1 MSTSDVLTLDL
12 PNRTYGGAGTIRHAG
27 EAARNLGARSIFVVT
42 DPVLTKTD
50 CVDRLLLA
58 LDSRTVQV
66 RVCDAAEPEP
76 TISAIEAVATALYE
90 AGDIDLVVSLGGGSV
105 IDVAKCANV
114 VATNGGDIVDYES
127 GAVSGRQ
134 IARLLPHIAIPTTA
148 GTGSEATVWA
158 IYVDPSRR
166 LKSAVSDSRLIPDVA
181 ILDAELTTTLPKR
194 VTAGTGMDA
203 LTHAIEAYVSAFA
216 SPFTDAF
223 AAQAIRLIAANL
235 RRAFAQG
242 QDIVARS
249 NMLTASFMA
258 GAAFS
263 NSSCGLVHTLAET
276 VGGFFRTPHGVTNA
290 LLLPWVMEF
299 NLDACPEKFA
309 NVAALLGENVTR
321 LNPDEA
327 CRAAILAVKN
337 LNADIGLPPS
347 LREIGVKRV
356 DIPAL
361 SREAL
366 VWADTSGNPK
376 AITLEQITHLYE
388 AAF

>member
-1 MSTSDVLTLDL
+1 MVTSDVLTLDL
-12 PNRTYGGAGTIRHAG
+12 PKRTYSGAGTVRHAG
-27 EAARNLGARSIFVVT
+27 ETARSLGARSIFVVT
-42 DPVLTKTD
+42 DPVLTKTE
-50 CVDRLLLA
+50 CVDRLLSA
-58 LDSRTVQV
+58 LDSRTAQV
-66 RVCDAAEPEP
+66 RVCDAVEPEP
-76 TISAIEAVATALYE
+76 TTSAIETVATALRE

-114 VATNGGDIVDYES
+114 VATNGGGIVDYES
-127 GAVSGRQ
+127 GAVGDRQ
-134 IARLLPHIAIPTTA
+134 IAKLLPHIAIPTTA

-158 IYVDPSRR
+158 IYVDPARR

-181 ILDAELTTTLPKR
+181 ILDAELTTTLPKP

-203 LTHAIEAYVSAFA
+203 LTHAIEAYVSVFA
-216 SPFTDAF
+216 NPFTDAL
-223 AAQAIRLIAANL
+223 AAQAIKLIAANL
-235 RRAFAQG
+235 RRAFTQG

-258 GAAFS
+258 GVAFS

-276 VGGFFRTPHGVTNA
+276 VGGVYRTPHGVTNA
-290 LLLPWVMEF
+290 LLLPVVMEF

-309 NVAALLGENVTR
+309 NVAALMGEDVAR
-321 LNPDEA
+321 LSPDEA
-327 CRAAILAVKN
+327 CRDAVLAVSN
-337 LNADIGLPPS
+337 LAADIALPRS
-347 LREIGVKRV
+347 LREIGVRRD

-366 VWADTSGNPK
+366 EWADTSGNPK
-376 AITLEQITHLYE
+376 AITLEQISDLYA